1 MARGKSIAGD
11 ATAEGLRL
19 AETRE
24 GVPWRPRITT
34 RGRVTGTLLGGTYVA
49 VCMIVAF
56 VGGILAVPRG
66 RSTRIAGIALMAFIP
81 ALDAFAQSMPNF
93 DTDSRCR
100 NVASG
105 SSYLEGACR
114 DNEEVAKDWMKRMK
128 ILPEI
133 WQYCTKLVGSGH
145 SYALMKDCIQSE
157 ESDRKSLGR

>member
-1 MARGKSIAGD
+1 
-11 ATAEGLRL
+11 
-19 AETRE
+19 
-24 GVPWRPRITT
+24 
-34 RGRVTGTLLGGTYVA
+34 
-49 VCMIVAF
+49 MIVAF

-114 DNEEVAKDWMKRMK
+114 DNEEAAKDWMKRTK